1 MTRNI
6 ESAEVLSVAIRVSAA
21 IVGLAFAALSGAAET
36 RQDNWPTKPI
46 RVVIPF
52 SPGSPIE
59 VPARA
64 VTMRMTETLGQSFVF
79 DYRTG
84 ASGMIG
90 AELVAR
96 APKDGYTMLINNCAQ
111 TANPSYYKKL
121 PFDTVNDFAPVSQ
134 INVTYG
140 NVLVVHPSVPARSVK
155 EFIAL
160 AKARPGELKYASAG
174 IGSPPHVSAALFAAM
189 AGINLLHVPY
199 KGTAVAFNDVLGGQL
214 EAMVASPTF
223 VMQFIETGR
232 VRALGIG
239 GPRRQPQM
247 PDVPT
252 FHEAGLTGFD
262 LTCYHGIWFPAGT
275 PQPIV
280 RRIYGEVAKA
290 VALPETR
297 KTLADNGLRPVGS
310 SPEEFADFIRKDI
323 AKQASVVKLIGLEP
337 Q

>member
-1 MTRNI
+1 MQQR
-6 ESAEVLSVAIRVSAA
+6 SFGYCVIRRF
-21 IVGLAFAALSGAAET
+21 GLAFAAAIALPTAADAQT
-36 RQDNWPTKPI
+36 DRYPTKPV

-64 VTMRMTETLGQSFVF
+64 VTQRMIETLGQPFVF

-84 ASGMIG
+84 ASGTIG
-90 AELVAR
+90 TEAVAR
-96 APKDGYTMLINNCAQ
+96 APKDGYTMLITNCSH

-121 PFDTVNDFAPVSQ
+121 PYDTVNDFAPVSQ

-140 NVLVVHPSVPARSVK
+140 NLLVVHPSVPARSVK

-160 AKARPGELKYASAG
+160 AKAQPGMIKYASAG

-199 KGTAVAFNDVLGGQL
+199 KGTAVAFNDVLGGHV
-214 EAMVASPTF
+214 EAMVASPTTA
-223 VMQFIETGR
+223 VPYVQAGR
-232 VRALGIG
+232 LRALGIG
-239 GPRRQPQM
+239 GPRRQPFL
-247 PDVPT
+247 PNVPT
-252 FHEAGLTGFD
+252 FNEAGLAGFD

-275 PQPIV
+275 PSEII
-280 RRIYGEVAKA
+280 RRVNAEVVKA

-297 KTLADNGLRPVGS
+297 KFLADNGLIPVGS
-310 SPEEFADFIRKDI
+310 SPEEFADFIKKDI
-323 AKQASVVKLIGLEP
+323 AKQAAVVKLIGLEP